1 MNSARHALR
10 ECRIRVASTSV
21 MPGAC
26 RLRRPGA
33 RARALDWWLCLGLLV
48 ALGCAPLAAQTV
60 HTVGPDSNCDF
71 SDAQS
76 AILAAADGDII
87 RLMAG
92 PIGSDFVILGKA
104 LSLIGGHPNCSGA
117 LPGGFSTF
125 DQQGS
130 GLVANIYYNGAPTD
144 PVKRVTLENL
154 VITGGGGSGFSSGGL
169 LIRGTPNR
177 LVVELR
183 NVQVIGNTRADSVD
197 HGAGIQVVTTRDAAP
212 SPGGSLL
219 TVDDKSLIANN
230 ITTGKGGGLYCESV
244 HDTSALFFLA
254 FIGTGLIAGNEA
266 GSHGGGVAVNG
277 CRGVFLRS
285 GGPVEMSVPSGGIAN
300 NIAGG
305 RGGGLYVEGGGSA
318 TLLNR
323 TEHAGVISG
332 NQAANGGGVSV
343 SDVGSAVWLN
353 DTYVFGNT
361 ANFGGGLD
369 VRNGA
374 SLQMVLQQPCQEPI
388 VGDGQVRYLPCSVL
402 ADNQAIGGGA
412 VQVGGESSVRLW
424 GTILRGNEATSSDS
438 NGGGAAVRATNST
451 IYTGA
456 ATEVELEGALV
467 YGNIGSSLF
476 RASNVVDLKLRN
488 TTVADNPTAVLFQNA
503 AASGQTTTV
512 RAESSILAATTW
524 RSDSGVGAISLALD
538 CVIGDASPAAT
549 GANSLVAYSAGTDP
563 RFIDA
568 SRSNYRVKPDSP
580 AIDYCD
586 DRHAVARRDLDYNQ
600 RGQAWTGPP
609 LVPAPGGGLG
619 PYDLG
624 AYESPAEQLD
634 LIFGDRFRLD

>member
-1 MNSARHALR
+1 MKKAFQMLTGFPIPLAAISIRRGASGLQ
-10 ECRIRVASTSV
+10 CVGTRI
-21 MPGAC
+21 
-26 RLRRPGA
+26 
-33 RARALDWWLCLGLLV
+33 RALDWLCLGLFV
-48 ALGCAPLAAQTV
+48 ALGCAPLAAQTI

-76 AILAAADGDII
+76 AIHAAADGDII

-92 PIGSDFVILGKA
+92 PIGTDFTILGKS
-104 LSLIGGHPNCSGA
+104 LSLIGGYTNCSHT
-117 LPGGFSTF
+117 PGSGFSTF
-125 DQQGS
+125 DQQGN

-154 VITGGGGSGFSSGGL
+154 VITGGGGSGLLSGGM

-177 LVVELR
+177 LLVELK
-183 NVQVIGNTRADSVD
+183 NVQVIGNMRADTAD

-212 SPGGSLL
+212 LPGGILL
-219 TVDDKSLIANN
+219 TVDDRSRIANN
-230 ITTGKGGGLYCESV
+230 ITAGKGGGLYCESV
-244 HDTSALFFLA
+244 HDTSALFFL
-254 FIGTGLIAGNEA
+254 ILVGTGLIADNEA

-277 CRGVFLRS
+277 CRGVIMRN
-285 GGPVEMSVPSGGIAN
+285 GGPVELSVATGGIVN

-305 RGGGLYVEGGGSA
+305 RGGGVYVEGGGSA
-318 TLLNR
+318 TMLNR
-323 TEHAGVISG
+323 PEHAGVISG

-343 SDVGSAVWLN
+343 SDAGSAVSLN
-353 DTYVFGNT
+353 DTYVVGNT

-374 SLQMVLQQPCQEPI
+374 SLLMVLQQPCQEPI
-388 VGDGQVRYLPCSVL
+388 VGDGQIRYLPCSVV
-402 ADNQAIGGGA
+402 ADNQAVGGGA
-412 VQVGGESSVRLW
+412 VQAGGASSVRLW

-456 ATEVELEGALV
+456 TTEVDLEGALI
-467 YGNIGSSLF
+467 YDNIGSSLF
-476 RASNVVDLKLRN
+476 RSSNVVDLRLRN
-488 TTVADNPTAVLFQNA
+488 TTVADNQTATLFQNA

-524 RSDSGVGAISLALD
+524 RSDSGSGTITLALD
-538 CVIGDASPAAT
+538 CVIGDASAAAT
-549 GANSLVAYSAGTDP
+549 GADSLVAYSAGIDP
-563 RFIDA
+563 RFIDPG
-568 SRSNYRVKPDSP
+568 RPDYRLRPDSP

-586 DRHAVARRDLDYNQ
+586 DRHAVARRDLDYNE

-624 AYESPAEQLD
+624 AYESPAEQVDVLYR
-634 LIFGDRFRLD
+634 DRFEPW